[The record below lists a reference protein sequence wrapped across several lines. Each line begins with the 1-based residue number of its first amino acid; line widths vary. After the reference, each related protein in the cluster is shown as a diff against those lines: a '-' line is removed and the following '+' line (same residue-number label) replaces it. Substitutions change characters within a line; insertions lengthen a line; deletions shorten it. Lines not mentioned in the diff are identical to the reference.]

1 MGARTVLI
9 GTDRCTGKTTKAIKL
24 AMAFNATLVEP
35 DKAQA
40 MNALKMA
47 GRTAPHLKVVS
58 FEEFV
63 KAKNGDSGP
72 IVIDGADAILGN
84 LLNRSIAAMTVDA
97 TMLEG
102 SACATR

>member
-1 MGARTVLI
+1 MSARTVLI

-40 MNALKMA
+40 VNALSMA
-47 GRTAPHLKVVS
+47 GRNAPNLKVVS

-63 KAKNGDSGP
+63 RTNNDDFSP
-72 IVIDGADAILGN
+72 IVIDGADAILSK
-84 LLNRSIAAMTVDA
+84 LLNRDIAAMTVDA
-97 TMLEG
+97 TMLES